1 MSLFGSGSAT
11 KAGKSFAYLPE
22 RSCYLDSACQTLRPQ
37 EVIDAETRYYHEF
50 NACAGRA
57 KYGWGRKTDDEVR
70 ATRDDVLSYL
80 GVSSKD
86 YVVAFT
92 LNTSYGINLVLHQ
105 LNAAN
110 FKRIV
115 TSNIEHNSVMLPTL
129 TWAERNTK
137 ERLVLSRAQDGALL
151 YTKDQL
157 EQSIVLV
164 NTMSNIDG
172 RMLTNVAELVSD
184 AHAAGGIVL
193 LDAAQHMAHDIR
205 ILQHVP
211 FDALFFSSH
220 KMYGPSLGI
229 IVIRR
234 ELLASLQHFLL
245 GGGTVDDV
253 TLDGYTLLTAPG
265 EEYAPLEVGLQN
277 WAGIVGFREAL
288 SWLRNQKDRHTKEQ
302 ALAEQLFTGLQKL
315 PRVHLVN
322 QRASPVVSF
331 WIDGLDAHKAALLL
345 DEAGVQCRTGHFCC
359 HAYLQHVQKL
369 PPLVRASLGLHVQSK
384 DIEHFLASLTTILS
398 TF

>member
-1 MSLFGSGSAT
+1 MSLFGTS
-11 KAGKSFAYLPE
+11 KAASLAESFAYLPKT
-22 RSCYLDSACQTLRPQ
+22 SCYLDSACQTLRPQ
-37 EVIDAETRYYHEF
+37 EVIDAEACYYHEF
-50 NACAGRA
+50 NACAGRT
-57 KYGWGRKTDDEVR
+57 KYAWGRKTDDEVR
-70 ATRDDVLSYL
+70 AAREDVLEYL

-92 LNTSYGINLVLHQ
+92 LNTTYGINLVVHQ

-110 FKRIV
+110 FHRIV
-115 TSNIEHNSVMLPTL
+115 TSDIEHNSVMLPTI
-129 TWAERNTK
+129 TWAERNKK

-157 EQSIVLV
+157 EKSVVLV

-172 RMLTNVAELVSD
+172 RVLTNVRDLVSD
-184 AHAAGGIVL
+184 THAAGGIVL

-205 ILQHVP
+205 MLRNVA

-229 IVIRR
+229 VVIRR
-234 ELLASLQHFLL
+234 DLLAGLQHFLL
-245 GGGTVDDV
+245 GGGTVHDV
-253 TLDGYTLLTAPG
+253 TLDSYTLLRAPG
-265 EEYAPLEVGLQN
+265 EEHAPLEVGLQN
-277 WAGIVGFREAL
+277 WAAIVGFREAL
-288 SWLRNQKDRHTKEQ
+288 SWLRNQKDRHEREQ
-302 ALAEQLFTGLQKL
+302 RLADQLFTGLQNI

-322 QRASPVVSF
+322 TSASSVVSF

-359 HAYLQHVQKL
+359 HAYLQHVQNF
-369 PPLVRASLGLHVQSK
+369 PPLVRASLGLHLQSK
-384 DIEHFLASLTTILS
+384 DIEHFLASLRTILS